1 MKLNKLMGKIG
12 KLQMEIMLE
21 ENQLSREVEKKRAER
36 NESLKLV
43 SAKKIDL
50 KGLFEEYESMNV
62 RKHNMQIFLGEE
74 IGGQQRSDYVRKLER
89 IMGCFVWASMKC
101 EGRTGY
107 EAREEELRICYAINE
122 LFIAWRYAK
131 KDQG

>member
-12 KLQMEIMLE
+12 KLQMEVMLE

-36 NESLKLV
+36 NEILRLV
-43 SAKKIDL
+43 AGKKIDL
-50 KGLFEEYESMNV
+50 KALFEEYDSMKV
-62 RKHNMQIFLGEE
+62 RRHNMKIFLGEE
-74 IGGQQRSDYVRKLER
+74 IGGQQRSDYIRKLER

-107 EAREEELRICYAINE
+107 QERDEELRICYAINE
-122 LFIAWRYAK
+122 LFIAWKYAVRY
-131 KDQG
+131 QG